1 MDGTPGISSQPFAEA
16 TMLTP
21 AIKHFLDTQ
30 RLDTPFLVMDLEM
43 VRSNYLEFRA
53 HMPEANV
60 HYALKA
66 NPAPEVIRA
75 LARLGSSFD
84 VASPREIELCFSL
97 GITPSRLSYGNT
109 IKKARDIAFAYRCG
123 LRTFAFDSQAELE
136 KLAEHAPGSR
146 VICRLL
152 TSGEGAEWP
161 LSRKFGCDLEMAH
174 HLLLLARELELEP
187 YGVSFHVGSQQL
199 NLHAWD
205 QPIQDVAHLFTR
217 LEASGIH
224 LKAINLGGGFPAAL
238 TANVASLS
246 EYARAINAAL
256 TTHLGKF
263 KPTVM
268 LEPGRGL
275 VGNAGLI
282 QSEVVLISRK
292 SQSDSAPWVYLDV
305 GKFGGLIETMDEA
318 IKYPIHSARTGEK
331 QAVILAGPTCDSADI
346 LYEQHPIQLP
356 KTLEIGDRLEIL
368 GTGAYT
374 ASYASVN
381 FNGFA
386 PLRTYCVDGPKK
398 MITIASE
405 VTLHH
410 ANE

>member
-1 MDGTPGISSQPFAEA
+1 
-16 TMLTP
+16 MLTP

-30 RLDTPFLVMDLEM
+30 RLETPFLVMDLEM
-43 VRSNYLEFRA
+43 IRSNYLEFRA
-53 HMPEANV
+53 HLSNTNV
-60 HYALKA
+60 FYAVKA

-75 LARLGSSFD
+75 LARLGSNFD

-97 GITPSRLSYGNT
+97 GIAPSRLSYGNT
-109 IKKARDIAFAYRCG
+109 IKKSRDIAFAYRCG

-146 VICRLL
+146 VLCRLL

-199 NLHAWD
+199 NPHAWD
-205 QPIQDVAHLFTR
+205 QPIQDVAHLFSR

-224 LKAINLGGGFPAAL
+224 LKTINLGGGFPAAL
-238 TANVASLS
+238 TANVSSLP
-246 EYARAINAAL
+246 EYARAINLAL
-256 TTHLGKF
+256 QTHLARF
-263 KPTVM
+263 NPTVM

-292 SQSDSAPWVYLDV
+292 SQTDAVPWVYLDI

-318 IKYPIHSARTGEK
+318 IRYPIHSTRGGER

-346 LYEQHPIQLP
+346 LYEHHPIQLP
-356 KTLEIGDRLEIL
+356 KTLEVGDRLEVL

-386 PLRTYCVDGPKK
+386 PLRTYCVDGLKLPFANEPVGVQVH
-398 MITIASE
+398 ASE
-405 VTLHH
+405 
-410 ANE
+410 

>member
-1 MDGTPGISSQPFAEA
+1 
-16 TMLTP
+16 MLTP
-21 AIKHFLDTQ
+21 AIQHFLDTQ

-75 LARLGSSFD
+75 LARLGSNFD

-109 IKKARDIAFAYRCG
+109 IKKSRDIAFAYRCG

-199 NLHAWD
+199 DPHAWD
-205 QPIQDVAHLFTR
+205 QPIQEVAHLFTR
-217 LEASGIH
+217 LEASGIQ
-224 LKAINLGGGFPAAL
+224 LKAINLGGGFPASL
-238 TANVASLS
+238 TANIPSLP

-256 TTHLGKF
+256 HTHLGRF
-263 KPTVM
+263 NPTVM

-282 QSEVVLISRK
+282 QSEIVLISRK
-292 SQSDSAPWVYLDV
+292 SQTDAAPWVYLDV

-331 QAVILAGPTCDSADI
+331 QTVILAGPTCDSADI

-356 KTLEIGDRLEIL
+356 KTLEVGDRLEIL
-368 GTGAYT
+368 GAGAYT

-386 PLRTYCVDGPKK
+386 PLRTYCVDGLKAFKP
-398 MITIASE
+398 SE
-405 VTLHH
+405 PEVMQTH
-410 ANE
+410 